1 MEPER
6 WQQLETLYHAAL
18 ECDESRRGAFLE
30 EACADDPDMRR
41 ELESLLAHNEG
52 VRLIES
58 PAMEVVAKSLAQD
71 DFQVHGAEMID
82 QQRIGSTIS
91 HYRVLEKLGGGG
103 MGVVY
108 KAEDTTLGRYVALKF
123 MPEGWSKDRQAL
135 ERFQREARAA
145 AGLNHP
151 NICTIYEI
159 GEHAGQPFIAMELL
173 EGHTLKHRIAVRAGH
188 HGHAEWEPHEL
199 DALLDLAIQIADAL
213 DAAHRKGII
222 HRDIKPANVFIT
234 ARGQVKILDF
244 GLAKLMP
251 ADTAV
256 SDPRGGDKDTPATS
270 ALPPEDHLTVPGMTI
285 GTAAYMSPEQ
295 ARGEELDGR
304 TDLFSFGSVLYEM
317 GTGRQPFLGNTSIDI
332 QHAILHQAPASPTN
346 LNPHVPAELD
356 RIINKA
362 LEKDRNFRYR
372 SAADLRADLQRLK
385 RETESA
391 RVGMGAGLGPPRGAS
406 VSRRVAPLRNRSIV
420 AIAAVAVAVVA
431 AVFAALNVGGLRDRM
446 LRTAV
451 PPPKIESV
459 AVLPLANLSGDPGQ
473 EYFADGMT
481 DALIAELGQIGSLRV
496 ISRTSVMQYKGGK
509 KALPQIAQELNVDAL
524 IEGSVVRSGDRVRI
538 TAQLIGAVPER
549 HLWARSYERDLRDV
563 LALQGEVARAIAMEV
578 KAKVTPDVQ
587 ARLAGARTV
596 DPAAHEL
603 YLKGNDSLDRED
615 RKKALEYFQQAIE
628 KDPNFARAFLG
639 VAWTYERLGISEE
652 LPSVEAYSK
661 VEAFARKALDLDPS
675 LAEAHVELAD
685 AHLRGGWDWAGAERE
700 LNLALELNPNSEP
713 AHNAYSRYFRW
724 VGRYQESVAEARRA
738 IEINPLSPAP
748 YVILGMA
755 YYFGRRYDEALP
767 QIQKVQ
773 QIAPSEVTHLVLGW
787 VYREKGMY
795 EQAVEE
801 LLQARGAHK
810 LGHLGNT
817 YARMGRGE
825 EAHIAIQKLNEES
838 NQNVVSYA
846 VAIVYAGLGEKERA
860 FEWLERA
867 YKAHDIDMT
876 FLKVDPALDPLRSD
890 PRFQDLLRRM
900 NFPP

>member
-1 MEPER
+1 
-6 WQQLETLYHAAL
+6 
-18 ECDESRRGAFLE
+18 
-30 EACADDPDMRR
+30 
-41 ELESLLAHNEG
+41 
-52 VRLIES
+52 
-58 PAMEVVAKSLAQD
+58 
-71 DFQVHGAEMID
+71 
-82 QQRIGSTIS
+82 
-91 HYRVLEKLGGGG
+91 
-103 MGVVY
+103 
-108 KAEDTTLGRYVALKF
+108 
-123 MPEGWSKDRQAL
+123 
-135 ERFQREARAA
+135 
-145 AGLNHP
+145 
-151 NICTIYEI
+151 
-159 GEHAGQPFIAMELL
+159 
-173 EGHTLKHRIAVRAGH
+173 
-188 HGHAEWEPHEL
+188 
-199 DALLDLAIQIADAL
+199 
-213 DAAHRKGII
+213 
-222 HRDIKPANVFIT
+222 
-234 ARGQVKILDF
+234 
-244 GLAKLMP
+244 
-251 ADTAV
+251 
-256 SDPRGGDKDTPATS
+256 
-270 ALPPEDHLTVPGMTI
+270 
-285 GTAAYMSPEQ
+285 
-295 ARGEELDGR
+295 
-304 TDLFSFGSVLYEM
+304 
-317 GTGRQPFLGNTSIDI
+317 
-332 QHAILHQAPASPTN
+332 
-346 LNPHVPAELD
+346 
-356 RIINKA
+356 
-362 LEKDRNFRYR
+362 
-372 SAADLRADLQRLK
+372 
-385 RETESA
+385 
-391 RVGMGAGLGPPRGAS
+391 
-406 VSRRVAPLRNRSIV
+406 
-420 AIAAVAVAVVA
+420 
-431 AVFAALNVGGLRDRM
+431 
-446 LRTAV
+446 
-451 PPPKIESV
+451 
-459 AVLPLANLSGDPGQ
+459 
-473 EYFADGMT
+473 
-481 DALIAELGQIGSLRV
+481 
-496 ISRTSVMQYKGGK
+496 MQYKGGK

-587 ARLAGARTV
+587 ARLAGVRTV

-661 VEAFARKALDLDPS
+661 VEAFARKALDIDPS